1 MQNNAG
7 RKRLGYLGE
16 ELAEKHL
23 INKGYTILKK
33 NYTVRGGE
41 IDIIATDG
49 KSLVFVEVKT
59 RKTDLF
65 GSAGEA
71 VDSKKIAHMCTAAE
85 RFIYEN
91 SDNHHIKGLSVRFD
105 VIEVYTQ
112 KSVIN
117 HIVNID
123 IN

>member
-1 MQNNAG
+1 MQNNKE
-7 RKRLGYLGE
+7 RKKLGYLGE
-16 ELAEKHL
+16 ELAAKYLTE
-23 INKGYTILKK
+23 KGYTVLRK

-49 KSLVFVEVKT
+49 KSLVFIEVKT
-59 RKTDLF
+59 RKNDIF
-65 GSAGEA
+65 GSAAEA

-91 SDNHHIKGLSVRFD
+91 SDNTEIKDLAVRFD